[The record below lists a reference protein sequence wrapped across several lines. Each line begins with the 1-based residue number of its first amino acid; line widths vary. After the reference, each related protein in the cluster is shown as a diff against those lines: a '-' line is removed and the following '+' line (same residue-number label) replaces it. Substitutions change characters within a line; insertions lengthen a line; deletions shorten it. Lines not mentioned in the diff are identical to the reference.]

1 MNENDAARAVGKT
14 DFRPFP
20 DELRGMC
27 CGAKTRAGTPCK
39 MQGLFRSGR
48 CKLHGGL
55 STGPKSAVGKAK
67 SAQNAK
73 RMRVANE
80 PLEGLQ
86 KAEIDEQPIS
96 GDPPAFQREPTAVS
110 PVRSTW
116 GSLVKPGESELSVKE
131 KWFRRYV
138 LHG

>member
-1 MNENDAARAVGKT
+1 MPLGV
-14 DFRPFP
+14 P
-20 DELRGMC
+20 DELRDLR

-55 STGPKSAVGKAK
+55 STGPKTEAGKAK
-67 SAQNAK
+67 AAQNAK
-73 RMRVANE
+73 RVRVKNE

-86 KAEIDEQPIS
+86 KADIDEQQIS
-96 GDPPAFQREPTAVS
+96 GDPPVFQREPTAVS

-116 GSLVKPGESELSVKE
+116 RSLVKPGESELSVKE

-138 LHG
+138 LIG